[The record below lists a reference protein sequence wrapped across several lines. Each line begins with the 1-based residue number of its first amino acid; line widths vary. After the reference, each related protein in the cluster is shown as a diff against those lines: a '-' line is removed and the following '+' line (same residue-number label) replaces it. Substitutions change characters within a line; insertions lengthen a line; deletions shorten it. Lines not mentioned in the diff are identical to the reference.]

1 MFPAVFLDRD
11 GVLIENRADYVRE
24 WSQVLIFPKT
34 YSSLKRIQNA
44 GYKIVIVTNQSAVGR
59 GLMTLQTAHA
69 INQRLVDALREQGA
83 QVDGVYLC
91 PHHPQ
96 ADCACR
102 KPKPGMLVQA
112 AQELSLDLPRSWL
125 IGDAWSDMLAG
136 QAVSLRGEILV
147 KTGRGNDQLLTPK
160 PAGLNGCMIAEDLPE
175 AVEAILSSPST
186 DHQPSNNA

>member
-24 WSQVLIFPKT
+24 WSQVFIFPKT
-34 YSSLKRIQNA
+34 YSSLKRIQTA

-59 GLMTLQTAHA
+59 GLITLQTAHA
-69 INQRLVDALREQGA
+69 INQRLVDALREQDV

-96 ADCACR
+96 DDCACR

-136 QAVSLRGEILV
+136 QAVNLRGEILV
-147 KTGRGNDQLLTPK
+147 KTGRGSDQLLTPK
-160 PAGLNGCMIAEDLPE
+160 PTGLNGCMIAADLPE

-186 DHQPSNNA
+186 NHQPSDNA